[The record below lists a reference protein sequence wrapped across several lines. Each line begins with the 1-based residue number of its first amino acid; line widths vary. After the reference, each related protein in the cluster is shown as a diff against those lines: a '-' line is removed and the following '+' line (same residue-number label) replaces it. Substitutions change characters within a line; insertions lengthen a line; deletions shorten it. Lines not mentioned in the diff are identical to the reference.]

1 MAKKGFIIFR
11 MNIGGHI
18 SDRYYKSADNAL
30 NAMETDIARL
40 LDDGGHIT
48 SAVDEVIK
56 KEKKRVYAK
65 NGVTKDGEMFVAELR
80 AGQFED

>member
-18 SDRYYKSADNAL
+18 TDRYYKTGGIAL
-30 NAMETDIARL
+30 NAMESDIARL

-48 SAVDEVIK
+48 SVVDKVVK

-80 AGQFED
+80 AGRFED